1 VGKLRFFYTRENQQ
15 FHSDLKIILTA
26 MQTCGKYNCAMIKD
40 DTLERNLK
48 RIYEEAYKIEV
59 KVEDGGKLPSKV
71 RQTDA
76 GFDLYATEDIKLL
89 PGQSGKTPLNIRM
102 KLPRN
107 TYAEITTKSGLGSKG
122 HSVRAGIIDEEYR
135 GVPHVIHS
143 NVNLILGL
151 DQDGFPLMNT
161 EPLVIKKGDKLAQLI
176 MHPYSNQYFIEEVQ
190 ELDMNT
196 SRGEGGFGSTG
207 K

>member
-1 VGKLRFFYTRENQQ
+1 MNLFSPRF
-15 FHSDLKIILTA
+15 KIIYREHRFYR
-26 MQTCGKYNCAMIKD
+26 MYNSHMD
-40 DTLERNLK
+40 EDTKLHLRK
-48 RIYEEAYKIEV
+48 IYGEAYKVQV
-59 KVEDGGKLPSKV
+59 KVEEGGKLPHKV

-76 GFDLYATEDIKLL
+76 GFDLFATEDITLF
-89 PGQSGKTPLNIRM
+89 PGQSSKTPLNVRL
-102 KLPRN
+102 KLPVG

-135 GVPHVIHS
+135 GIINVIHS
-143 NVNLILGL
+143 NVALIAGL
-151 DQDGFPLMNT
+151 DVDGLPLMNT
-161 EPLVIKKGDKLAQLI
+161 EPILIKKGEKLAQLI
-176 MHPYSNQYFIEEVQ
+176 IHPYNGQYFIEEVK

>member
-1 VGKLRFFYTRENQQ
+1 MK
-15 FHSDLKIILTA
+15 KIF
-26 MQTCGKYNCAMIKD
+26 D
-40 DTLERNLK
+40 
-48 RIYEEAYKIEV
+48 EAFKIEV
-59 KVEDGGKLPSKV
+59 KVEEGGKLPHKV

-76 GFDLYATEDIKLL
+76 GFDLFATEDIKLY
-89 PGQSGKTPLNIRM
+89 PGQSGKTPLNVRL
-102 KLPRN
+102 KLPKN

-135 GVPHVIHS
+135 GVINVIHS
-143 NVNLILGL
+143 NVALIAGL
-151 DQDGFPLMNT
+151 DQDGLPLMHT
-161 EPLVIKKGDKLAQLI
+161 EPLVIKKGEKLAQLI
-176 MHPYSNQYFIEEVQ
+176 MHPYNNAYFIEEVE

>member
-1 VGKLRFFYTRENQQ
+1 MKQDIKKL
-15 FHSDLKIILTA
+15 
-26 MQTCGKYNCAMIKD
+26 
-40 DTLERNLK
+40 
-48 RIYEEAYKIEV
+48 YEEAYRIEV
-59 KVEDGGKLPSKV
+59 KVEDGGKLPSKARV
-71 RQTDA
+71 TDA
-76 GFDLYATEDIKLL
+76 GFDLFATEDITLY

-102 KLPRN
+102 KLPPN

-151 DQDGFPLMNT
+151 DEDGFPLMNT
-161 EPLVIKKGDKLAQLI
+161 NPLVIKKGEKLAQLI
-176 MHPYSNQYFIEEVQ
+176 MHPYSNQYFIEQVE
-190 ELDMNT
+190 EIDMNT